1 MTVSSLALGAYAAVF
16 APLEAQGRADAVARR
31 LADAITLGLL
41 PDGSPLPSES
51 DLAERFGVAT
61 VTVRDALGTLRDE
74 NLIHTRRGRGGGSFV
89 RTPDDGGRQALMLRL
104 RRTGLGELRD
114 LADHYTAISAMAAQ
128 LAAERADESD
138 VRRLRA
144 LARICH
150 ESPTSTGRRQ
160 GEGNFHLELAA
171 SAQSARLTREEMAL
185 QSEVGL
191 LLWLS
196 HTEASATLEAATR
209 HTELVDHLARGD
221 AAAARKVAETHVRE
235 MFSAV
240 RELHRLARM
249 EVNG

>member
-1 MTVSSLALGAYAAVF
+1 MTASSVALGAYAAVF

-41 PDGSPLPSES
+41 PDGSPLPSET

-61 VTVRDALGTLRDE
+61 VTVRDALGTLRE
-74 NLIHTRRGRGGGSFV
+74 QNLIQTRRGRGGGSFV
-89 RTPDDGGRQALMLRL
+89 RTPDDGGRHALMLRL
-104 RRTGLGELRD
+104 RHTGLGELRD
-114 LADHYTAISAMAAQ
+114 LADHYTAISAMSAQ

-138 VRRLRA
+138 LRRLRS
-144 LARICH
+144 LAATCH
-150 ESPTSTGRRQ
+150 DSPSETARRQ

-171 SAQSARLTREEMAL
+171 AAQSARLAREEMAL
-185 QSEVGL
+185 QSEIGL

-196 HTEASATLEAATR
+196 HTRSSATAEAAVR
-209 HTELVDHLARGD
+209 HTELVDHLERGD
-221 AAAARKVAETHVRE
+221 GASARTVAETHVRE

-249 EVNG
+249 EMTG